1 MGGGY
6 FDRDSSASGDF
17 PCNGHRDSG
26 EPAEFLEVIHGSLK
40 DLHKADA
47 SFRFCRRE
55 PCWLLNNSKQQKRQ
69 SNRCL
74 ELASDAVLY
83 DYSSNVRHNGQ
94 FGRNRL
100 PDCTVERLFT
110 CRTPADRCDGES
122 AILIGDMVSLQAER
136 DSSGSDPE
144 GHHLL
149 HLDGT
154 LACFDET

>member
-1 MGGGY
+1 MG
-6 FDRDSSASGDF
+6 DPDDTD
-17 PCNGHRDSG
+17 C
-26 EPAEFLEVIHGSLK
+26 LI
-40 DLHKADA
+40 
-47 SFRFCRRE
+47 
-55 PCWLLNNSKQQKRQ
+55 KQM
-69 SNRCL
+69 N
-74 ELASDAVLY
+74 DV
-83 DYSSNVRHNGQ
+83 
-94 FGRNRL
+94 
-100 PDCTVERLFT
+100 TT